1 MRRRFAI
8 VVALAVALPMLGQVQ
23 QGAAL
28 YEEGR
33 FEEAKKLLTP
43 MKNDAEALIV
53 LGKIA
58 LVQNDVDGAESL
70 LEKAVQ
76 LKPNSAVAHLWL
88 GNAYGTEAQK
98 ANLFKQASLAG
109 KTKDEFERAVQ
120 LDPNLI
126 DARLGLL
133 DYYSMAPGIM
143 GGSDEKAQQ
152 QAAEIK
158 KRDVYQG
165 HRAYARLH
173 QRKKNFDAVRN
184 EWMAAIKDQPAA
196 AKPHVS
202 LGLFYATND
211 KNYTAAWNEIEAALK
226 LEPASVPM
234 QFRVGQMAAISGQQ
248 YARGE
253 EALKKYTTYK
263 PKENEPDIASTWYY
277 LGQIY
282 EKQGKKA
289 EAKQSYA
296 AALKM
301 NPQSKTFNEALKR
314 VS

>member
-1 MRRRFAI
+1 MRRRFAV
-8 VVALAVALPMLGQVQ
+8 VVALAVALPLFGQVQ

-28 YEEGR
+28 FEEGR

-58 LVQNDVDGAESL
+58 LAQNDAEGAETL
-70 LEKAVQ
+70 LEKAVA

-88 GNAYGTEAQK
+88 GNAYGSQAQK
-98 ANLFKQASLAG
+98 ASIFKQASLAG
-109 KTKDEFERAVQ
+109 KTRDEFERAVQ

-126 DARLGLL
+126 DARMGLM
-133 DYYSMAPGIM
+133 DYYSMAPGIV
-143 GGSDEKAQQ
+143 GGSDEKAMQ

-184 EWMAAIKDQPAA
+184 EWSAAIKDQPAA

-202 LGLFYATND
+202 LALFYASND
-211 KNYTAAWNEIEAALK
+211 KNFAAAWNEIETALK
-226 LEPASVPM
+226 LEPATVWM
-234 QFRVGQMAAISGQQ
+234 QFRVGQMAAISGPQF
-248 YARGE
+248 AR
-253 EALKKYTTYK
+253 
-263 PKENEPDIASTWYY
+263 
-277 LGQIY
+277 
-282 EKQGKKA
+282 
-289 EAKQSYA
+289 
-296 AALKM
+296 
-301 NPQSKTFNEALKR
+301 
-314 VS
+314 V

>member
-8 VVALAVALPMLGQVQ
+8 VVALAALPLFAQVP

-28 YEEGR
+28 FEEGR
-33 FEEAKKLLTP
+33 FEEAKKLLAP
-43 MKNDAEALIV
+43 MKNDADALVI

-58 LVQNDVDGAESL
+58 LAQNDAETAETYL
-70 LEKAVQ
+70 TKAVE
-76 LKPNSAVAHLWL
+76 LKPNSAMAHLWL
-88 GNAYGTEAQK
+88 GNAYGSQAQK
-98 ANLFKQASLAG
+98 ASIFGQASLAG
-109 KTKDEFERAVQ
+109 KTKAEFERAVQ

-126 DARLGLL
+126 DARLGLI
-133 DYYSMAPGIM
+133 DYYSMAPGFM
-143 GGSDEKAQQ
+143 GGSDEKAMQ

-158 KRDVYQG
+158 KRDAYQG
-165 HRAYARLH
+165 HRAYARLYG
-173 QRKKNFDAVRN
+173 RKKNMDAARN
-184 EWMAAIKDQPAA
+184 EWVAAIKEQPQA
-196 AKPHVS
+196 AKPHIS
-202 LGLFYATND
+202 LALFYASND
-211 KNYTAAWNEIEAALK
+211 KNFAGAWNEIEAALK
-226 LEPASVPM
+226 LEPNWMPV
-234 QFRVGQMAAISGQQ
+234 QFRVGQIAALSGMN

-263 PKENEPDIASTWYY
+263 PKENEPDLASTWYY
-277 LGQIY
+277 LGMIY

-301 NPQSKTFNEALKR
+301 NPSSKTFNEALKR